1 MDIKEMPIEE
11 RYDKLLDDY
20 LLDLA
25 TDYAVLKE
33 LGGVDK
39 QIDLSVKMQ
48 KKMLPKI
55 LGGPVFKLLKALAP
69 GRTFKQLSNAWL
81 YNAQTWHPLS
91 AIKVTNVSD
100 RELAGGIKNCVLLKR
115 MRDIVK
121 KTGLEIDPKFLCKKD
136 AKYFPE
142 LFKDFGIDV
151 TWNLEENGCRFTAKI
166 K

>member
-1 MDIKEMPIEE
+1 MDIKEMPIED

-33 LGGVDK
+33 LRGVDK
-39 QIDLSVKMQ
+39 EIDLSVKMQ

-55 LGGPVFKLLKALAP
+55 LGGPMFKLLKALAP
-69 GRTFKQLSNAWL
+69 GRTFKQLSNSWL

-91 AIKVTNVSD
+91 TIEVTNVSD
-100 RELAGGIKNCVLLKR
+100 RELTGGIKNCILLKR

-142 LFKDFGIDV
+142 LFKEFGIDV